1 MIKLYSTTISR
12 NFCYMFICRTLI
24 NDLIYCY
31 TVTIK
36 CNLFEAVRWT
46 ESFWNDDLPDFP
58 FPQYV
63 GVESSYTYHTTFTS
77 RVLAY
82 LTSKPIEDQNIRYVK
97 FCFHVFSNFHT
108 RIFSVVLHQRMIVF
122 IIINQSKGSLLPVGL
137 VETKPNA
144 MQLLL
149 VVTV

>member
-1 MIKLYSTTISR
+1 MHLKRIWSISTALQFHEIFVKCKKFHEITQLFEVIFCCITPTKYSFLFIS
-12 NFCYMFICRTLI
+12 RTLI

-82 LTSKPIEDQNIRYVK
+82 LTSKPIEDQNIRYVM
-97 FCFHVFSNFHT
+97 FCFHVF
-108 RIFSVVLHQRMIVF
+108 IF
-122 IIINQSKGSLLPVGL
+122 
-137 VETKPNA
+137 
-144 MQLLL
+144 
-149 VVTV
+149 